1 MQLEAKLKEKIN
13 TPLAEKVQFTQE
25 QDNFHGYM
33 HSCDAI
39 DSLIYSCPLSLPS
52 SLPPSFLSI
61 ISNCVQLLVQDM
73 ESACVTAFN
82 SMVKV
87 IRR

>member
-1 MQLEAKLKEKIN
+1 MQLEAKLKEKID
-13 TPLAEKVQFTQE
+13 TPLTEKVQFTQE

-33 HSCDAI
+33 HSYTAI
-39 DSLIYSCPLSLPS
+39 DSLIYSCPP
-52 SLPPSFLSI
+52 SLPPSSLSI